1 MSEEIVP
8 ATPPAAPAAPEPAP
22 AAPPA
27 AVAAAAPASGNTP
40 LPPKSLLVAYILLIL
55 FSILGIH
62 HFYLGKI
69 GRGVLWLLTG
79 GLLGVGVIIDIFT
92 LPAQTRTVN
101 ARRAVGI
108 R

>member
-8 ATPPAAPAAPEPAP
+8 AATTPAPEQA
-22 AAPPA
+22 AAPP
-27 AVAAAAPASGNTP
+27 PASGKTP

-69 GRGVLWLLTG
+69 GRGLLWLFTG